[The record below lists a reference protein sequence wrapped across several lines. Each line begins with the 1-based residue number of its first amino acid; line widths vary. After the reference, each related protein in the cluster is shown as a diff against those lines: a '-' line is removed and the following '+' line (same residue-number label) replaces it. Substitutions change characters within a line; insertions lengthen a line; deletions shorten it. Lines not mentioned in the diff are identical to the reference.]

1 MAKRMRNSITVIVIL
16 AIVALC
22 ATFAI
27 SRTSAAASN
36 AYAEEITITET
47 SVEAVVEET
56 EATEEVKS
64 ESTEATEEVT
74 EETEATTEAT
84 ESTEATEE
92 TQPETQPAETKPAE
106 TQPAPTQPK
115 HEHNYSSKVTVEATC
130 ENEGVE
136 TFTCDCGDTYTKA
149 IAATGHSYT
158 QKIVDATCTEN
169 GYTVNTCACG
179 HSFNDNE
186 TKATGHDYE
195 VTTVA
200 PTTEAEGYDLHTCK
214 TCGQT
219 YQDNWTDKLVPETE
233 PVEEPTEPEHTCHYH
248 GTVKKAE
255 TCTESGITVYTCECG
270 NSYEETIDALG
281 HVFVGESCQRCGEK
295 DPNYV
300 APVQEG
306 CRTCDGSHEHIEVV
320 VGDYTYVY
328 CEHIEAPF
336 RSADGWVIYYPI
348 RFYF

>member
-36 AYAEEITITET
+36 AYAEEITITEA

-56 EATEEVKS
+56 EESTIATEEVKS

-74 EETEATTEAT
+74 EETEAT

-92 TQPETQPAETKPAE
+92 TQPETKPAE

-136 TFTCDCGDTYTKA
+136 TFTCDCGDTYTSA

-158 QKIVDATCTEN
+158 KKTVDATCTEN

-186 TKATGHDYE
+186 TKATGHDYK

-214 TCGQT
+214 ACGQT

-233 PVEEPTEPEHTCHYH
+233 PVVEPTEPEHTCHYH

-300 APVQEG
+300 APVVEG
-306 CRTCDGSHEHIEVV
+306 CRNCDGSHEHIEVV

-328 CEHIEAPF
+328 CENIEAPF

>member
-74 EETEATTEAT
+74 EETEATEATT

-92 TQPETQPAETKPAE
+92 TQPETQPAE

-136 TFTCDCGDTYTKA
+136 TFTCNCGDSYNTA

-158 QKIVDATCTEN
+158 KKTVAPTCTEN

-179 HSFNDNE
+179 HSFQDND
-186 TKATGHDYE
+186 TKATGHNYK

-200 PTTEAEGYDLHTCK
+200 PTTDAEGYDLHTCK

-219 YQDNWTDKLVPETE
+219 YQDNWTDKLVVETE
-233 PVEEPTEPEHTCHYH
+233 PVVEPTKPAHTCNYH

-255 TCTESGITVYTCECG
+255 TCTESGITVYSCECG

-281 HVFVGESCQRCGEK
+281 HVFTGESCQRCGEK

-306 CRTCDGSHEHIEVV
+306 CRNCDGSHEHVEVV

-328 CEHIEAPF
+328 CENIEAPF
-336 RSADGWVIYYPI
+336 RSADGWAIYYPI